1 MRLSDLTKYAE
12 EKYQIKENFGL
23 TNSPNYTVL
32 VHPQS
37 QRWIALLIREY
48 DKDGNLIEKCD
59 LRKRNSFSINIFDC
73 WRNSPYIMK
82 ESGWLGFDLNST
94 DTKELFNRFD
104 DVIEAENEK
113 IKSIIEL
120 ILTSKS
126 IIVDDTNID
135 ITDDDK
141 SNWKVIKEMQQLYRS
156 DYAFILDIFI
166 KFDYEKY
173 NIQHL
178 FESKNFYIQGKFMEN
193 YTDDI
198 PLKKCKSLKTNYP
211 TYRDMNALQLR
222 QYFSWRTKIRRGTFV
237 KISAPYARVYI
248 FELLNSIGTRNIED
262 ALNQLIVFNDN
273 YVNTSFGSLGL
284 QANMTQWILGFIIV
298 NNLPREIAL
307 KYAPMQWA
315 IDCLLNSD
323 IQNDNAILHALE
335 TLIEKEFTSIVI
347 KKNGLIG
354 IHFFG
359 EIWRKCFNNIREII
373 FGKIVTM
380 YFEPLPNVPY
390 WSQEMKDKSVYHLT
404 ESCQYYFIDGRWE
417 QKSYNFGYDKQDQLK
432 YFIHAVDLKLRYYFN
447 TGTFLKERKSDLYYF
462 PFIDEAIEIIKED
475 LKPKIDINF
484 SSLNKIRKDSDETRD
499 NLLTEEDM
507 IDETIKPSGIQDD
520 SEFVVFVLKSLLN
533 GENANDIIK
542 SKYLIP
548 SVIADKI
555 NEMFIDEIGDS
566 IVEFDGTSL
575 SIIEDYREDIV
586 NILRLNRN

>member
-1 MRLSDLTKYAE
+1 M
-12 EKYQIKENFGL
+12 
-23 TNSPNYTVL
+23 
-32 VHPQS
+32 
-37 QRWIALLIREY
+37 
-48 DKDGNLIEKCD
+48 
-59 LRKRNSFSINIFDC
+59 
-73 WRNSPYIMK
+73 
-82 ESGWLGFDLNST
+82 
-94 DTKELFNRFD
+94 
-104 DVIEAENEK
+104 
-113 IKSIIEL
+113 
-120 ILTSKS
+120 
-126 IIVDDTNID
+126 
-135 ITDDDK
+135 
-141 SNWKVIKEMQQLYRS
+141 
-156 DYAFILDIFI
+156 
-166 KFDYEKY
+166 
-173 NIQHL
+173 
-178 FESKNFYIQGKFMEN
+178 
-193 YTDDI
+193 
-198 PLKKCKSLKTNYP
+198 
-211 TYRDMNALQLR
+211 
-222 QYFSWRTKIRRGTFV
+222 
-237 KISAPYARVYI
+237 
-248 FELLNSIGTRNIED
+248 LNSIGTRSIED

-323 IQNDNAILHALE
+323 IQNDNAILLALE

-354 IHFFG
+354 IHFFC

-404 ESCQYYFIDGRWE
+404 ESCQYYCIDGRWE

-447 TGTFLKERKSDLYYF
+447 TGTFLKERKSDLNYF

-520 SEFVVFVLKSLLN
+520 REFVVFVLKSLLN

-566 IVEFDGTSL
+566 IVECDGTSL